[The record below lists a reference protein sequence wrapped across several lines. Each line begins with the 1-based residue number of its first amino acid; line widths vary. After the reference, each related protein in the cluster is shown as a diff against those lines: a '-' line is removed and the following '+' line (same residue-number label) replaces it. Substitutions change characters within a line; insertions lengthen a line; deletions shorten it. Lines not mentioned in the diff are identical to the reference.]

1 MNAKIVLIPLASLAV
16 IGTAALLHQRTPPA
30 PAPICIQIED
40 TPEPMVEV
48 ESIPTRRFAR
58 PPAPPTPP
66 PAAPHVM
73 PVA

>member
-16 IGTAALLHQRTPPA
+16 IGTAALLHQRTPPV
-30 PAPICIQIED
+30 PAPICIQAD
-40 TPEPMVEV
+40 PVEPMVEV

-66 PAAPHVM
+66 PAAPDMM